1 MNISNNNSYECYKR
15 IHVGVLCLIFLVLGS
30 DLFAKDRPEYDE
42 LRVDIRIER
51 LGTFEIPI
59 AIEDE
64 QAFVAVAPLF
74 EILQLRILEEEN
86 GKILSGYVIQPTN
99 SFSINSK
106 TLEVKVKDEVF
117 KLSEEDFILTTT
129 TFYLKST
136 LFQKIFDFKV
146 KFHFRT
152 LSAELETD
160 LELPVIKQMRL
171 GKLRENIQRLKGFKK
186 PDTLITQ
193 EYPYFRA
200 GMLDWGVFANQQTTG
215 NGVNRIN
222 LGLGTMIVGGETNL
236 RLNYATNVPLT
247 SRNQFYQWKY
257 VNNESKLFKQV
268 TVGKIFTRSTSTLFA
283 PVVGAQ
289 ITNTPVLN
297 RRSFGTFNL
306 SDFTEPRWTVEL
318 YVNNVLIDYTE
329 ADASGFYNF
338 DIPLMY
344 GNTNINL
351 RFYGPYG
358 EERIEERA
366 INIPYNFIPKNELEY
381 TLSAGIVENGENSKF
396 SRLNLNYGLSNWMTI
411 GGGVEYLSGVSSGE
425 VMPFIDASARIG
437 SNLLFSGE
445 YTYGVRTAA
454 LLSYRTKSNLQINL
468 DYTNYNEIQTAIN
481 YNYLEERKLSLS
493 TPIRTKNF
501 SVFSRLSIN
510 QIILPTTD
518 FTTTEFMLSG
528 SLFGVSTNFT
538 TLGIFSLRTL
548 NPTIYST
555 LSQTYRLPYNFL
567 FSTQLQYGY
576 SAGGLTN
583 GAVRVERP
591 MFNNGFVNVA
601 YQNNFRQESHSLQ
614 VGLRY
619 NFNFAQTSL
628 NTNIS
633 RNNTSFA
640 QASQGS
646 LLYNRASGSFITANR
661 SSIGR
666 SGISIFPFL
675 DLNANGKKDELEP
688 PVAGLKFKRIPGN
701 LKYNNTQTVL
711 RISNLQ
717 PYQEV
722 ILELDP
728 LSLDNIGWRIEKP
741 TIAIE
746 VLPNQ
751 FHKLDIPVSVVGE
764 VSGMIYLKE
773 NGELEGQGRII
784 LNILDEKKE
793 KVTSIL
799 SEGDGYFTYLGLKPG
814 SYSAE
819 IDPKQMEKL
828 GYIASEP
835 LNFEIEI
842 TEFGDI
848 VDDLEF
854 VIEEKGTE
862 FIVNTQS

>member
-1 MNISNNNSYECYKR
+1 SS
-15 IHVGVLCLIFLVLGS
+15 
-30 DLFAKDRPEYDE
+30 
-42 LRVDIRIER
+42 
-51 LGTFEIPI
+51 
-59 AIEDE
+59 
-64 QAFVAVAPLF
+64 
-74 EILQLRILEEEN
+74 
-86 GKILSGYVIQPTN
+86 
-99 SFSINSK
+99 
-106 TLEVKVKDEVF
+106 
-117 KLSEEDFILTTT
+117 
-129 TFYLKST
+129 TFYLKNN
-136 LFQKIFDFKV
+136 LFEKIFDFKV
-146 KFHFRT
+146 NFYFRT

-171 GKLRENIQRLKGFKK
+171 GKLRENIQRLKGFEK

-193 EYPYFRA
+193 EYPFFRA
-200 GMLDWGVFANQQTTG
+200 GMLDWAVFANQQTTG
-215 NGVNRIN
+215 NSTNRLN
-222 LGLGTMIVGGETNL
+222 LGLGTMIAGGETNL

-257 VNNESKLFKQV
+257 VNNNSKLFKQI
-268 TVGKIFTRSTSTLFA
+268 TAGKIFTRSTSTLFA

-297 RRSFGTFNL
+297 RRSFGTYNL

-338 DIPLMY
+338 NIPLMY

-358 EERIEERA
+358 EERIEERS
-366 INIPYNFIPKNELEY
+366 INIPYNFIPENQLEY
-381 TLSAGIVENGENSKF
+381 TLSAGIVENGENNKF

-411 GGGVEYLSGVSSGE
+411 GGGVEYFSGVSSGE

-445 YTYGVRTAA
+445 YTHGVRTTA
-454 LLSYRTKSNLQINL
+454 LVSYQTKSNFQINL
-468 DYTNYNEIQTAIN
+468 DYTNYNKIQTAIN
-481 YNYLEERKLSLS
+481 YNYLEERKLSIS

-501 SVFSRLSIN
+501 SLFSRFSIN

-518 FTTTEFMLSG
+518 FTTGEFMLSG
-528 SLFGVSTNFT
+528 SLFGISTNFT

-555 LSQTYRLPYNFL
+555 LAQTYRLPYNFL

-576 SAGGLTN
+576 TSGGLTN
-583 GAVRVERP
+583 GALRVERP
-591 MFNNGFVNVA
+591 MFENGFVNVA
-601 YQNNFRQESHSLQ
+601 YQNNFRQNSHNLQ

-633 RNNTSFA
+633 KNNTSFA
-640 QASQGS
+640 QATQGS
-646 LLYNRASGSFITANR
+646 VQYNRASGNFISANR

-666 SGISIFPFL
+666 SGISIYPFL
-675 DLNANGKKDELEP
+675 DLNANGKREKLEP
-688 PVAGLKFKRIPGN
+688 AVAGLKFKRIPGN
-701 LKYNNTQTVL
+701 LIYNKSKTVL
-711 RISNLQ
+711 RVSNLQ
-717 PYQEV
+717 PYRQV

-751 FHKLDIPVSVVGE
+751 FHKLEIPVSVIGE
-764 VSGMIYLKE
+764 VSGMIYIKK
-773 NGELEGQGRII
+773 NNALEGQGRII
-784 LNILDEKKE
+784 LNILNAQKE
-793 KVTSIL
+793 LVATVL
-799 SEGDGYFTYLGLKPG
+799 SEGDGYFSYLGLKPG
-814 SYSAE
+814 NYTAE
-819 IDPKQMEKL
+819 IDPAQLQKL
-828 GYIASEP
+828 DYTATEP
-835 LNFEIEI
+835 INFKIKI
-842 TEFGDI
+842 SEFGDI

-854 VIEEKGTE
+854 YLEEIGTE
-862 FIVNTQS
+862 YIVNTQS